1 MPIGFWG
8 QAQRIHRRSL
18 AAKTWRKSM
27 RHRIEH
33 EQRSS
38 GSSAVKPSCVSA
50 ALESSAYRRETSPLP
65 HSGQNCRL
73 CHFGMLAPQARQT
86 ITFVRMR
93 TCQWPGPRS
102 PRAARRGVRSLM
114 RRGSGARLT
123 GALAKPRAKT
133 GRPSHH
139 RGCAPLATRSRIR
152 PCALSPAGRWR
163 SGVGCYRNSALAIAA
178 QASPVVYFAWR
189 VCTIPESGCIAAGG
203 AVAPVP
209 THQGTALP
217 R

>member
-1 MPIGFWG
+1 MDSVNPTRRAGELVGPPCPLSPREAGISSLCVEATGCQLGSGAKHSGFTGGVWR
-8 QAQRIHRRSL
+8 QR
-18 AAKTWRKSM
+18 
-27 RHRIEH
+27 
-33 EQRSS
+33 
-38 GSSAVKPSCVSA
+38 
-50 ALESSAYRRETSPLP
+50 SPLP

-123 GALAKPRAKT
+123 GALAKSPAKT
-133 GRPSHH
+133 GRPSHY
-139 RGCAPLATRSRIR
+139 RGSAPLATRSRIR

-163 SGVGCYRNSALAIAA
+163 SGGGLLSQQRLGDCGTSV
-178 QASPVVYFAWR
+178 
-189 VCTIPESGCIAAGG
+189 AGG
-203 AVAPVP
+203 VFRLAGLHDP
-209 THQGTALP
+209 
-217 R
+217 